1 MREVFER
8 IEILKQAGFVDE
20 NDAESL
26 KNVVALIEH
35 ECGPAESDEHI
46 GIIITHIAAALKKK
60 MSRKKEIAPI
70 NQQALEE
77 VYASPVFPK
86 ANRIANDISDMF
98 AERLSKDEFGF
109 VLVHIAGLLVA
120 HQ

>member
-26 KNVVALIEH
+26 KNVVALIEY

-46 GIIITHIAAALKKK
+46 GIIITHIAAALK
-60 MSRKKEIAPI
+60 RNVEEEEIAPI

-86 ANRIANDISDMF
+86 ANRIANDINDMF

>member
-8 IEILKQAGFVDE
+8 IEILKQAGFVDK

-46 GIIITHIAAALKKK
+46 GIIITHIAAALK
-60 MSRKKEIAPI
+60 RNVEEEEIAPI

-98 AERLSKDEFGF
+98 AERLSKDEFDF